1 MNLVC
6 WVADQENP
14 YMGPNRSTV
23 DHGSP
28 EEARVMERTEWL
40 KQMRDKAEK
49 LYDHFSP
56 LYWVK
61 YGRSAGETHLEYLRK
76 LLDRVPPHSTLLSA
90 GCGAGLY
97 DGLLLEAV
105 HSVLGIDQSGGML
118 ARARERFP
126 EVRYEKMGLQE
137 IDFPEA
143 FDGAICI
150 DALEHV
156 CPEDWPAILS
166 RFREALK
173 PGGVFYF
180 TVDRGGDFVEEAYE
194 RAKALGLPVVF
205 GEVADRVQETYE
217 QVMALEPSMIPDKLS
232 DSAVYH
238 YHPSLDQVRTWLR
251 QAGLAIEEEGAGKR
265 YEDWNGY
272 QHFVVS
278 KGQSTELQSRMG
290 DRGRGQ

>member
-1 MNLVC
+1 
-6 WVADQENP
+6 
-14 YMGPNRSTV
+14 
-23 DHGSP
+23 
-28 EEARVMERTEWL
+28 MERTEWL

-76 LLDRVPPHSTLLSA
+76 LLDRVPAHSTLLSA

-97 DGLLLEAV
+97 DRLLLEAG
-105 HSVLGIDQSGGML
+105 HSVLGIDQSEGML

-143 FDGAICI
+143 FGGAICI
-150 DALEHV
+150 DALEHI

-173 PGGVFYF
+173 PGGVFYL

-194 RAKALGLPVVF
+194 
-205 GEVADRVQETYE
+205 
-217 QVMALEPSMIPDKLS
+217 QVMVLEPSMIPDKLS

-251 QAGLAIEEEGAGKR
+251 QAGLAIEKEGAGIGF
-265 YEDWNGY
+265 EDWYGY